1 VAGSDNQVMD
11 TKLQKCARLC
21 HSSHFLTVI
30 VLTAVAIACLIP
42 LSARPT
48 AMHGDA
54 SHIAARSTPGT
65 STAPIVPVTTAT
77 TVPAST
83 TTQPT
88 PTTTP
93 VTIPEAPVSHPIG
106 VAVEASQNVA
116 PGYGCAPAL
125 AYLEAHAAPGFTF
138 ECPGWAYGHQAM
150 TCVDVAGVCSGTKVI
165 AISIPCP
172 AAYMNEASNSWVVL
186 GESKAPL
193 DPYGYCQ

>member
-1 VAGSDNQVMD
+1 MD
-11 TKLQKCARLC
+11 TKLQTCARLWN
-21 HSSHFLTVI
+21 SSHFLTVI

-48 AMHGDA
+48 AMHRVA
-54 SHIAARSTPGT
+54 SPIAARSTPGT
-65 STAPIVPVTTAT
+65 STTPILPVTTTT
-77 TVPAST
+77 TVAAPT

-88 PTTTP
+88 PVTTP
-93 VTIPEAPVSHPIG
+93 MTRPTAPASHP
-106 VAVEASQNVA
+106 VAVVASQSVA
-116 PGYGCAPAL
+116 PGYGCGAAL

-138 ECPGWAYGHQAM
+138 ACPAWADGHQAM
-150 TCVDVAGVCSGTKVI
+150 TCVNVAGVCSGTRVI

-193 DPYGYCQ
+193 DPYGFCQ